1 MLRLQHIV
9 PKSTRDLFTVKYEHK
24 SSVGRL
30 PKVTVVNGRKLTK
43 SKYQVYRQTSCKEKK
58 RINERVKKIDKSR
71 EKEVKKKRKKRRN
84 TREERRLVNELG

>member
-1 MLRLQHIV
+1 MLRLQQIV

-30 PKVTVVNGRKLTK
+30 PKVTVVNGCKLTK

-58 RINERVKKIDKSR
+58 RINKRVKEIDKSKKKKNERKDETR
-71 EKEVKKKRKKRRN
+71 EKKDN
-84 TREERRLVNELG
+84 W